1 MRVLAKIK
9 KDGEYLPFSA
19 LIGKAAAESALKLG
33 KETKR
38 VLPEL
43 KFFGDAGAHSR
54 MMLVRKPEL
63 DRMHNKIRGAVEEF
77 AGNL

>member
-1 MRVLAKIK
+1 
-9 KDGEYLPFSA
+9 
-19 LIGKAAAESALKLG
+19 
-33 KETKR
+33 
-38 VLPEL
+38 
-43 KFFGDAGAHSR
+43 